1 MKFGKQK
8 WRSHDSLFC
17 TTRRQRCMGTRWA
30 LSTAHGPNSW
40 PCPCGTDSQQ
50 AHASCCLLGTSF
62 SSLFQKTPPEGP
74 FCFQVHTGPCTFLQ
88 LFGVPRTSASCH
100 TEQCLSSCDPT
111 DCQHFQLHDLSS
123 KHLVLRVDLSPAS
136 TLTDSML
143 QPQTQS
149 TSLVA
154 LLRGYIGLVLFIFR

>member
-30 LSTAHGPNSW
+30 LSIAHGPNSW

-50 AHASCCLLGTSF
+50 AHVSCRLLGTSF
-62 SSLFQKTPPEGP
+62 SSLFQKIPPEGP

-88 LFGVPRTSASCH
+88 LFGVPQTSAGCH
-100 TEQCLSSCDPT
+100 TEQRLSSCDSA
-111 DCQHFQLHDLSS
+111 DRQHFYLRDFSG

-136 TLTDSML
+136 ALTDPML
-143 QPQTQS
+143 QPQTQG
-149 TSLVA
+149 TSLA
-154 LLRGYIGLVLFIFR
+154 ASLSGCIGLVSFIFR